1 MEKKSLKG
9 RLDYVSMIIPLLGVV
24 LLCVLFMLM
33 PAKSSYI
40 IQMIR
45 GFLGNDCGIYYAL
58 LGVGIFVCSLYI
70 AFSKYGKIKLGK
82 NTDQPEYSSFN
93 WGVMIFTSTMA
104 ADILFYS
111 LCEWA
116 LYANEKYIDQLGG
129 IQKWA
134 STFPLFHWGPIA
146 WSFYIILAVAFGFML
161 HVRGRNKQKFS
172 EGCRPLLG
180 NKVDGVVGKIIDL
193 IAIFA
198 LIAGTATTFS
208 LATPLLSAALSRV
221 FGLPNGVGLTIAVL
235 LLIAAVYTFTVLTGM
250 KGISKLATYCSYL
263 FFALLIYFLIG
274 GGETTYILETGFSAI
289 GNMVQNFI
297 GLSTWMDPLRETS
310 FPQNWTIY
318 YWAYW
323 MVWCVATPFFIG
335 KSVREEQLKIRF

>member
-134 STFPLFHWGPIA
+134 VNISVISLG
-146 WSFYIILAVAFGFML
+146 
-161 HVRGRNKQKFS
+161 NQ
-172 EGCRPLLG
+172 LLG
-180 NKVDGVVGKIIDL
+180 
-193 IAIFA
+193 
-198 LIAGTATTFS
+198 
-208 LATPLLSAALSRV
+208 V
-221 FGLPNGVGLTIAVL
+221 FI
-235 LLIAAVYTFTVLTGM
+235 
-250 KGISKLATYCSYL
+250 L
-263 FFALLIYFLIG
+263 F
-274 GGETTYILETGFSAI
+274 
-289 GNMVQNFI
+289 
-297 GLSTWMDPLRETS
+297 
-310 FPQNWTIY
+310 
-318 YWAYW
+318 
-323 MVWCVATPFFIG
+323 
-335 KSVREEQLKIRF
+335 

>member
-58 LGVGIFVCSLYI
+58 LGVGIFACSLYI

-82 NTDQPEYSSFN
+82 DTDKPIYSSFN

-116 LYANEKYIDQLGG
+116 LY
-129 IQKWA
+129 
-134 STFPLFHWGPIA
+134 
-146 WSFYIILAVAFGFML
+146 
-161 HVRGRNKQKFS
+161 
-172 EGCRPLLG
+172 C
-180 NKVDGVVGKIIDL
+180 
-193 IAIFA
+193 
-198 LIAGTATTFS
+198 
-208 LATPLLSAALSRV
+208 
-221 FGLPNGVGLTIAVL
+221 
-235 LLIAAVYTFTVLTGM
+235 
-250 KGISKLATYCSYL
+250 
-263 FFALLIYFLIG
+263 
-274 GGETTYILETGFSAI
+274 
-289 GNMVQNFI
+289 
-297 GLSTWMDPLRETS
+297 
-310 FPQNWTIY
+310 
-318 YWAYW
+318 
-323 MVWCVATPFFIG
+323 
-335 KSVREEQLKIRF
+335 